1 MGMAKPKSTNT
12 DKQPKIRKRGNA
24 YTELAA
30 SFPYVQVP
38 DLKGDCRGM
47 PTDWWFPEFATKGSN
62 ELFKRAREICM
73 GCHARKE
80 CLEFAIQ
87 HPAIEGMWGGLS
99 PRQRRNERRKQDYDR
114 VQKLKNKVLKIEK
127 SQ

>member
-1 MGMAKPKSTNT
+1 MAKPKSTDDN
-12 DKQPKIRKRGNA
+12 KKPKTRKKNNA
-24 YTELAA
+24 YTELAV
-30 SFPYVQVP
+30 SFPNIQTP

-47 PTDWWFPEFATKGSN
+47 PTDWWFPEFGVKGN
-62 ELFKRAREICM
+62 NVMFERAREICM

-87 HPAIEGMWGGLS
+87 HPGIQGMWGGLS
-99 PRQRRNERRKQDYDR
+99 PRQRRNERRKQDYDK
-114 VQKLKNKVLKIEK
+114 VQNLKNKVLNLQK